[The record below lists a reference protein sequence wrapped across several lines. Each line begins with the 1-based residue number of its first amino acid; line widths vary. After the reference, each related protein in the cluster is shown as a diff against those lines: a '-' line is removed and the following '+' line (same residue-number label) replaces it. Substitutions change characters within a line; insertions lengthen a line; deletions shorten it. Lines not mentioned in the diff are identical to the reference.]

1 MNGLTT
7 IPPCTKLN
15 TMFSNFEIEKVWEKA
30 IPVLNQDPAY
40 VQKDACG
47 AWIVFEAYGDRN
59 NEFGWEIDHII
70 PIAKGGT
77 DDLSNLQPLQW
88 DNNVAKGDDGL
99 VRKVTADGYHN
110 KIVPHWDILFE

>member
-1 MNGLTT
+1 MY
-7 IPPCTKLN
+7 
-15 TMFSNFEIEKVWEKA
+15 FSDEIIKKVWGKA
-30 IPVLNQDPAY
+30 IPQMNQDPAY

-88 DNNVAKGDDGL
+88 DNNVAKGDGGL
-99 VRKVTADGYHN
+99 VRKVTAVGYHN
-110 KIVPHWDILFE
+110 KIVPFLDILLE